1 MSEYTVTENLEDSKH
16 GNYEV
21 VVDGEAKAY
30 MKFSR
35 LEKVLILHH
44 TEVKTAL
51 RGKGI
56 AMKLLTYAV
65 EDARTRGLKIN
76 ALCPFSR
83 KTLESDPKYSDVY
96 NQD

>member
-1 MSEYTVTENLEDSKH
+1 MSKYAVTENLEDPKH

-44 TEVKTAL
+44 TEVKPAL

-65 EDARTRGLKIN
+65 EDARNRGLKIN

-83 KTLESDPKYSDVY
+83 KTLESDSKYSDVY
-96 NQD
+96 DQD